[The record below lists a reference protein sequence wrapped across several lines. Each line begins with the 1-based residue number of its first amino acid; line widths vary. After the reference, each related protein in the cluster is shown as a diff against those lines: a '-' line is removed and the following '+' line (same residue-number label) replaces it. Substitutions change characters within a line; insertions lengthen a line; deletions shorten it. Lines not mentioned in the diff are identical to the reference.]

1 MGGKA
6 ESGRRRPAK
15 TGNALR
21 MSKSRAQKRGNRN
34 MDDRLIVQK
43 YGGTSVGNTGKIMNV
58 AKRVVSYRNKGYDIV
73 VVVSALGDTTDE
85 LLALASKITKTPSER
100 EIDMLISTGE
110 QVSVALLAMA
120 VHKLG
125 KEAISFTGSQVGIIT
140 DSSHTKARI
149 IDVNTKKIQ
158 EELAKGKVV
167 IVAGFQGTNMDREI
181 TTLGRG
187 GSDMT
192 AVALAKVL
200 NASLCEIYT
209 DVEGVYTAD
218 PRIVKDAKK
227 LDRISYE
234 EMLELASL
242 GAQVLQARSVEVASK
257 FNIPIH
263 VRSSF
268 SEKEGTFIT
277 KEVKAMEDVLVSGIT
292 LNKDEAKVTVRDVP
306 DKPGIAAHIFGAIA
320 ANDINIDMIIQN
332 VSRTGC
338 TDVSFTVMAGDLPKT
353 MKLMKKVSEEIGAG
367 GIIFDKDIA
376 KVSVVGIGMRSHSGV
391 ASTMFSALASKKINI
406 SMIST
411 SEIKISC
418 IVRRNKGEE
427 AVRVLHKEFN
437 FGGKK

>member
-1 MGGKA
+1 
-6 ESGRRRPAK
+6 
-15 TGNALR
+15 
-21 MSKSRAQKRGNRN
+21 